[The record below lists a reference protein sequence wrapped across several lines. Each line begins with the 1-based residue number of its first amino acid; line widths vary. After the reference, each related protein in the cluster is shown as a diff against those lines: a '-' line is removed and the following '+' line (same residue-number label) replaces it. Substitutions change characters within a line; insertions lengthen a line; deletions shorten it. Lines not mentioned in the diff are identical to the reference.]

1 MGLPK
6 VSVIILNWN
15 GVEDTM
21 ECLESLKRMTY
32 NNYEVIVIDNGSEG
46 DDVKVLRKVYNP
58 NTFLEYRA
66 STNPPP
72 TSGNLPPITSPSQ

>member
-6 VSVIILNWN
+6 VSVIVLNWN
-15 GVEDTM
+15 GVDDTI

-46 DDVKVLRKVYNP
+46 DDYLLRGGV
-58 NTFLEYRA
+58 FGC
-66 STNPPP
+66 
-72 TSGNLPPITSPSQ
+72 GN